1 MALQNTKNF
10 YDLDSTIQKI
20 ITELP
25 QNQWSFDELK
35 SFIQAENALVKGQIT
50 NGLQQH
56 QKQLAHEQY
65 CQRFLE
71 TLAYPEIHRR
81 QEIVREAYR
90 KTFQWVYEPDA
101 VGGLAHRCDIVQWF
115 ERGNGIYWISGKA
128 GSGKST
134 LMNYISQNS
143 RSQDLLKVWSGTK
156 KVFTPTFFFWNA
168 GTFLEK
174 STEGLLRSLLY
185 QILNRFPELT
195 PHAYDERSAPSSA
208 DDGHRTFGPTL
219 AWTERRLLNAFHN
232 LVPQVQKDCRICI
245 FIDGLDE
252 IGGESDPAI
261 EIIKG
266 MLSAD
271 LKVCLSSRPD
281 LAYAEAF
288 DSCPMLRLQDLT
300 ELDIRTYSREKL
312 QPHLHIN
319 TQRKVSKIVDGI
331 AERAQGVFLW
341 VELVV
346 KAMIKGLK
354 NHDSVEQ
361 LQTRVY
367 STPSDIEALYAQMLT
382 NIEVAY
388 REEAAHLFEMA
399 LAGLSKSLLNV
410 ALALCNGLSRG
421 SEMTIQE
428 ALYLSYRTQQRLPRV
443 CAGLLEV
450 HLEDRDSE
458 RGGGIIHKYE
468 PLVTLPC
475 RYANSSERADISY
488 QERYAHVVFIHR
500 TAMDFLR
507 QSKQGRLF
515 LEKNTGLGFSLR
527 STYVR
532 GLLAKVDLLGFPE
545 MPHLVDPNIYE
556 KDVFLYGFHA
566 DDQSGGFLDEVACNF
581 VRQVMG
587 MISLEEERTATA
599 QRSLCDDVDRTLA
612 NVCKRHPV
620 VYPLAHWSARWARA
634 HRYPRGLLT
643 GFWCSRSTSRSSFAG
658 SFSSARSEPTIC
670 RKMPFDF
677 LGVAAAWGL
686 YFSVLE
692 MLDLQQKHLDEEY
705 ASYLMYCSVYSIEV
719 WGFRVPGQGHSAT
732 LNLLTELLSVGG
744 NPNMYVGDLP
754 TTIWGFFLTVVPRVD
769 LDCDSTAF
777 IKTTKA
783 FIKSDANVHTMAPH
797 ETWFCGS
804 REGQAEPGAS
814 ERPEM
819 KFVHERSALNVVRSW
834 LKDLPE
840 LRSVE
845 EMILAKGGKDSHA
858 YTHVALPSEGGRL
871 QKLSQKRQDKLIAAL
886 DEVKSGNINEL
897 YANASISRQL
907 GKIYKEISETWS
919 DSESSASSDEDDA
932 SDDEAEEEFF
942 DTLDNMNVE
951 YMKEQHLQVEK

>member
-1 MALQNTKNF
+1 
-10 YDLDSTIQKI
+10 
-20 ITELP
+20 
-25 QNQWSFDELK
+25 
-35 SFIQAENALVKGQIT
+35 
-50 NGLQQH
+50 
-56 QKQLAHEQY
+56 
-65 CQRFLE
+65 
-71 TLAYPEIHRR
+71 
-81 QEIVREAYR
+81 
-90 KTFQWVYEPDA
+90 
-101 VGGLAHRCDIVQWF
+101 
-115 ERGNGIYWISGKA
+115 
-128 GSGKST
+128 
-134 LMNYISQNS
+134 
-143 RSQDLLKVWSGTK
+143 
-156 KVFTPTFFFWNA
+156 
-168 GTFLEK
+168 
-174 STEGLLRSLLY
+174 
-185 QILNRFPELT
+185 
-195 PHAYDERSAPSSA
+195 
-208 DDGHRTFGPTL
+208 
-219 AWTERRLLNAFHN
+219 
-232 LVPQVQKDCRICI
+232 
-245 FIDGLDE
+245 
-252 IGGESDPAI
+252 
-261 EIIKG
+261 

-281 LAYAEAF
+281 LAYADAF
-288 DSCPMLRLQDLT
+288 DSCPKLRLQDLT

-319 TQRKVSKIVDGI
+319 TQREVSKIVDGI

-367 STPSDIEALYAQMLT
+367 STPSDIEALYAQMLS

-500 TAMDFLR
+500 TAMDFFR

-545 MPHLVDPNIYE
+545 IPHGMGPDFNME
-556 KDVFLYGFHA
+556 DGFPDGSHA
-566 DDQSGGFLDEVACNF
+566 DDQSVAFLDEVACTF

-587 MISLEEERTATA
+587 MISLEEKRTATA

-620 VYPLAHWSARWARA
+620 VYPFSHWSARWARV

-643 GFWCSRSTSRSSFAG
+643 GFWCSRRTSRSSFAG
-658 SFSSARSEPTIC
+658 SFSSTKSEPTLC
-670 RKMPFDF
+670 WKMPFDF

-686 YFSVLE
+686 HFSVLE
-692 MLDLQQKHLDEEY
+692 MLDQQQKHLDEEY
-705 ASYLMYCSVYSIEV
+705 ASYLVYCSVFSIEV
-719 WGFRVPGQGHSAT
+719 WGFGVPGQGNSAT
-732 LNLLTELLSVGG
+732 LNLLTELLSIGG
-744 NPNMYVGDLP
+744 NPNMYVGNLP
-754 TTIWGFFLTVVPRVD
+754 TTIWGLFLTVIPKVD
-769 LDCDSTAF
+769 LNCYSTIF
-777 IKTTKA
+777 IKTMKV
-783 FIKSDANVHTMAPH
+783 FIESDANVHTMAPY
-797 ETWFCGS
+797 EIWFAGS
-804 REGQAEPGAS
+804 REGQAGPGAP

-819 KFVHERSALNVVRSW
+819 KFIHERSALHVVRSW

-840 LRSVE
+840 LKCVE
-845 EMILAKGGKDSHA
+845 EMISAKGGKDSHA
-858 YTHVALPSEGGRL
+858 YTHVALARDGNRL
-871 QKLSQKRQDKLIAAL
+871 HKVSQRRQDKLIAAL
-886 DEVKSGNINEL
+886 DEADIGHHDAWC
-897 YANASISRQL
+897 ANASISRQL

-932 SDDEAEEEFF
+932 SDDAAEEEFF
-942 DTLDNMNVE
+942 ESLDTLNVE
-951 YMKEQHLQVEK
+951 DIVIK